1 MVALVERDGFCIKA
15 DSLLKVSC
23 LAGGVALTDLNIKL
37 SSEIGIQ
44 KKFIIFRFSCCQYHL
59 SFSPFQGRELCWP
72 LPWPTQRPFRL
83 APEKQQ
89 NYKDAFNFIVN

>member
-44 KKFIIFRFSCCQYHL
+44 KKIYHL
-59 SFSPFQGRELCWP
+59 QVFMLSISSLLLTFSRKRAL
-72 LPWPTQRPFRL
+72 L
-83 APEKQQ
+83 ASAVA
-89 NYKDAFNFIVN
+89 DAEAISPCA